1 MHRIT
6 SQLAFAVA
14 VWTLL
19 AASVGAADRR
29 APFEAL
35 YALSEIHETEAD
47 ASLVLTISLANRSG
61 AEVHSAT
68 LTLPRDEQ
76 QQPAQ
81 PYATFK
87 QVSMPVAGSVRLRE
101 VVLLTADE
109 FAEWSSGRPLFA
121 EAEWRDENG
130 VERSARIDLRQV
142 GELPESE

>member
-6 SQLAFAVA
+6 RQLVFAAA

-19 AASVGAADRR
+19 GTSVDAADRR

-35 YALSEIHETEAD
+35 YSLSEIHETEAD
-47 ASLVLTISLANRSG
+47 ASLVLTISLVNRSG

-68 LTLPRDEQ
+68 LVLPRGEQ
-76 QQPAQ
+76 PETAQ
-81 PYATFK
+81 PYAAFQ

-101 VVLLTADE
+101 VVLLTAQE

-130 VERSARIDLRQV
+130 VARSARIDLRQV

>member
-6 SQLAFAVA
+6 RQLAFAAA

-19 AASVGAADRR
+19 GASAGAADRR
-29 APFEAL
+29 SPLEAL

-47 ASLVLTISLANRSG
+47 ATLVLTISLINRSG

-68 LTLPRDEQ
+68 LVLPRGEQ
-76 QQPAQ
+76 PEPTQ
-81 PYATFK
+81 PYATFN

-109 FAEWSSGRPLFA
+109 FAEWSGGRPLFA

-130 VERSARIDLRQV
+130 VERSARVDLRQV